1 MTGNDNP
8 PFAYIKH
15 QMPGRVRVKIP
26 QKKGDFRYFDRI
38 AESFAGCPGI
48 TQLQLKPSAASIL
61 ICHETE
67 TDFLNITE
75 FAQTNG
81 LFTIIEQPEE
91 EAFTIPYLPIPLLAA
106 SDLNRLDESLMDFSR
121 DRLDGRSL
129 LFLALIGLAV
139 RQMTKGHVLGPAS
152 TLLWYAFSVLKAENN
167 KLLDPDT
174 LADLDSE

>member
-26 QKKGDFRYFDRI
+26 PKKGDFRYFDRI
-38 AESFAGCPGI
+38 AESFADCPGI

-61 ICHETE
+61 ICHGTE

-91 EAFTIPYLPIPLLAA
+91 ALTIPYLPIPMLA
-106 SDLNRLDESLMDFSR
+106 SIGLNRLDESLMNFSR

-139 RQMTKGHVLGPAS
+139 RQMTKGHLLGPAS

-167 KLLDPDT
+167 KLSDPDT
-174 LADLDSE
+174 HADPDSE

>member
-15 QMPGRVRVKIP
+15 QLPGRVRVKIP

-38 AESFAGCPGI
+38 AESFANCPGI

-61 ICHETE
+61 ICHGTE
-67 TDFLNITE
+67 TQFLSITE

-91 EAFTIPYLPIPLLAA
+91 EAFTIPYLPIPMLA
-106 SDLNRLDESLMDFSR
+106 STGLNRLDESLMDFSR